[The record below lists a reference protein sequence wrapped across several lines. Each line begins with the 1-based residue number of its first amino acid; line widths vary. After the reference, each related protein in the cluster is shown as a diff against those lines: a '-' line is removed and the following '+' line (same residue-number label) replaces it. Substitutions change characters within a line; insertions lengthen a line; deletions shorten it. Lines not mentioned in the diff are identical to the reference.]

1 MSDAGEGRPGSGE
14 GPLVAVVGHGPP
26 ATGGIPT
33 FVSTLLAS
41 TALNRRARLTFV
53 NTTPSGERRPGS
65 FTAANL
71 RRAVRDAARV
81 FGAGRAADVVHL
93 NVSAAPT
100 APLARALVLCAAA
113 RAGGARTIL
122 HAHTGRLHLA
132 VRSRVYRWLLR
143 RSRLVVDAFVVV
155 SRIEADAARRVGL
168 DAIVLPNGIDASRFR
183 TGPKDEP
190 PLIAFVGTV
199 CERKGLIDLLGALSL
214 LRRDSPPFRVEIVGD
229 ASQEGP
235 GVFDRIRSAYARAG
249 LDDVTFR
256 GALDRGGVDDVLS
269 RAAIFCLP
277 SHWEGLPLS
286 LLEAMASG
294 TAPVAT
300 SVGEIPRMLDDGRA
314 GILVPPHDPS
324 GLGAALGGLIADG
337 VERAELGAHARHRV
351 EAEYPEEAMFVSLD
365 ETYRR
370 VSGYSM

>member
-1 MSDAGEGRPGSGE
+1 MFPPPAPVSSAADDERCRARAAGLGGRSAGR
-14 GPLVAVVGHGPP
+14 VVGQGPP

-33 FVSTLLAS
+33 FISALLAS
-41 TALNRRARLTFV
+41 TVLRQRARLTFV

-65 FTAANL
+65 LTVANL

-113 RAGGARTIL
+113 RAGGAKTIL

-132 VRSRVYRWLLR
+132 ARSRVYRWLLR

-155 SRIEADAARRVGL
+155 SRIEADAVRRVGL
-168 DAIVLPNGIDASRFR
+168 EAVVIPNGIDASRFR

-256 GALDRGGVDDVLS
+256 GALDRGRRRRRALTSGDLLS
-269 RAAIFCLP
+269 
-277 SHWEGLPLS
+277 
-286 LLEAMASG
+286 
-294 TAPVAT
+294 PV
-300 SVGEIPRMLDDGRA
+300 
-314 GILVPPHDPS
+314 
-324 GLGAALGGLIADG
+324 ALGGTPALPARSDG
-337 VERAELGAHARHRV
+337 VERDPGRHLG
-351 EAEYPEEAMFVSLD
+351 
-365 ETYRR
+365 
-370 VSGYSM
+370 G